1 MSKQPAIKQP
11 KFDHR
16 IKTLAFPLEDKNLGT
31 LTRGYMT
38 WDKPQPGFSDNAR
51 VDFLYNPSSV
61 TATFN
66 MSTAGPTIQ
75 FPNAGDTADPRVQLN
90 QTASWSLLF
99 DRTYELWGQ
108 YKPDGTPIQS
118 PGPNNNN
125 PAVYGVLADLY
136 QLQQFTGMTMAYSPD
151 GQLGHKLS
159 TTSLIGRQGIL
170 QLIPSYVYFGGK
182 KNLAYYGYVTEW
194 DYTITHWTQYMIPM
208 RCLVDISWTMLPP
221 IGNQTTVTGGPGF
234 PPGLKR
240 KITPGANISPN
251 VIPGIPPQTSNA
263 GISGR

>member
-1 MSKQPAIKQP
+1 MAKQPSIKQP
-11 KFDHR
+11 VFDSR
-16 IKTLAFPLEDKNLGT
+16 IKTLAFPLENKNLGT
-31 LTRGYMT
+31 LTRGYMV
-38 WDKPQPGFSDNAR
+38 WDRPQPGFSDNAR

-61 TATFN
+61 SAQFN

-108 YKPDGTPIQS
+108 YNADGTPIQS

-136 QLQQFTGMTMAYSPD
+136 QIQQFTGMTMAYSPD

-208 RCLVDISWTMLPP
+208 RCLVDISFNMLPP
-221 IGNQTTVTGGPGF
+221 RGNQTTITGGPGF
-234 PPGLKR
+234 PPNDHKAPQNGVGN
-240 KITPGANISPN
+240 ITTMSPS
-251 VIPGIPPQTSNA
+251 VAPLSSFS